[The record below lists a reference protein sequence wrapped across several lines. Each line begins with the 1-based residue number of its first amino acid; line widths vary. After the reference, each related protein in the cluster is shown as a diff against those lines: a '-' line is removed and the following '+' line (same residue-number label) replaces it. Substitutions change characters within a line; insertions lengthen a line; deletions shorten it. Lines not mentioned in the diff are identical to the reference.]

1 MKTVFVL
8 VDALKSLYLT
18 EENMPFL
25 YGLSKRSYYIRNII
39 PCAGFCE
46 RSEIFT
52 GLDGYDTGNFTAI
65 GYMPENSPY
74 KNDKQILRLFNTIE
88 KISGRI
94 SSRLF
99 PRWRI
104 KKSRALNKYRI
115 PYTSLANFAL
125 TEDGNRQFTEYRNLF
140 EELDNANKTYSLN
153 AFTSLADFAPRIKT
167 SLYDFAKQEMDTG
180 TYFIPLYIGIID
192 AMGHKYGADME
203 GLKPYLQDVDSQLK
217 DLYEYAQ
224 KKGYA
229 FAVMGDH
236 GMVPVTK
243 KVDIMSKIETCSY
256 NRGKDYEVF
265 YDSTMVRFWF
275 FNKET
280 EEGILSLLNDRFSK
294 EGFIVDQSNYVKY
307 RIPLDISSTTGKPV
321 YGDIVWC
328 ANPGVLVSPDYFHS
342 MKESENGMHGY
353 IEVVEGHSTGL
364 FVAHSTQL
372 DTIEKEKGHSSEVC
386 GLLSQ
391 ILEVKAPKS
400 SLWSRKIK

>member
-1 MKTVFVL
+1 MKTIFIL

-25 YGLSKRSYYIRNII
+25 YGLSNKSYYIRNII

-65 GYMPENSPY
+65 GYMPESSPY
-74 KNDKQILRLFNTIE
+74 KDDKKILSGFNIIE
-88 KISGRI
+88 KISGRV

-104 KKSRALNKYRI
+104 KNRRALNKYRI
-115 PYTSLANFAL
+115 PFDSLPNFAL
-125 TEDGNRQFTEYRNLF
+125 TEDGNCQFIEYMNLF
-140 EELDNANKTYSLN
+140 QQLEQANKTYTLN
-153 AFTSLADFAPRIKT
+153 AFTSLADFAPRLKI
-167 SLYDFAKQEMDTG
+167 SLDDFAKNEMDAG
-180 TYFIPLYIGIID
+180 TYFIPLYIGVID
-192 AMGHKYGADME
+192 SMGHKYGADME
-203 GLKPYLQDVDSQLK
+203 GLKPYLQIVDCQLK
-217 DLYEYAQ
+217 NLYEYAQ

-229 FAVMGDH
+229 FSVMGDH
-236 GMVPVTK
+236 GMVPVDK
-243 KVDIMSKIETCSY
+243 KVNVMSVMEDNSY
-256 NRGKDYEVF
+256 KKGKDYEVF

-275 FNKET
+275 FNKGT
-280 EEGILSLLNDRFSK
+280 ENGIRAILNNNFLED
-294 EGFIVDQSNYVKY
+294 GFIVDQSNYTKY
-307 RIPLDISSTTGKPV
+307 RIPLDIYSATGKPV

-342 MKESENGMHGY
+342 VKESENGMHGY

-364 FVAHSTQL
+364 FVADSAQL

-391 ILEVKAPKS
+391 MLEVEAPNS
-400 SLWSRKIK
+400 NLWSRKIK